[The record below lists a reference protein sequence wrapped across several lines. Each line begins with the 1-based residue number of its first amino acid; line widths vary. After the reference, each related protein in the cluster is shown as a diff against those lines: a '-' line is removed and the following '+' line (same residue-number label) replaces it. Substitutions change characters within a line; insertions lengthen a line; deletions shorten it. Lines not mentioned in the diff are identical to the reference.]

1 MMKYLQK
8 LGKALMLPVA
18 ALPVCGILMGIGYAL
33 APAVMGA
40 EGATSGAAYTV
51 GFLLIKAGGA
61 LIDNMAW
68 LFAIG
73 AAVGLSDDHDG
84 TAGLAGLVSFLMM
97 QQLLSPGVVGA
108 VRTLEEG
115 SVDYI
120 AFSKIAGNSF
130 IGILAAIIGAAC
142 YNKFKN
148 TQLPDWLAFFSGK
161 RSVAIVTAVVS
172 IVVSVILL
180 FVWPVI
186 FGVLVALGNGI
197 AKMDGVGAGIYA
209 FLNRLLIPTGLHHA
223 LNNVFWFD
231 TIGLGDMSHYW
242 AGDTSADVGWSLG
255 MYMSGFFPC
264 MMFGI
269 AGAALA
275 MVQTA
280 KNKKA
285 AIGLVVSAAICA
297 FVCGVTEPFEFGF
310 MFLCFPLYIVYAA
323 LYGIFTIITY
333 YSGFR
338 AGFCFSAGATDL
350 VFSASLPAHAH
361 TWMIIPLGIA
371 AFVVFYLVFK
381 FAITKFDLK
390 TPGREDEDEEAAEA
404 NITLANNDYTAI
416 AKGVLAAVG
425 GKGNV
430 ANVDYCATRL
440 RVEIKDHTAVDEK
453 AVKKAGAA
461 GVIRPSKTACQVV
474 IGPKVQFVY
483 DELKKML

>member
-1 MMKYLQK
+1 
-8 LGKALMLPVA
+8 
-18 ALPVCGILMGIGYAL
+18 
-33 APAVMGA
+33 
-40 EGATSGAAYTV
+40 
-51 GFLLIKAGGA
+51 
-61 LIDNMAW
+61 
-68 LFAIG
+68 
-73 AAVGLSDDHDG
+73 
-84 TAGLAGLVSFLMM
+84 
-97 QQLLSPGVVGA
+97 
-108 VRTLEEG
+108 
-115 SVDYI
+115 
-120 AFSKIAGNSF
+120 
-130 IGILAAIIGAAC
+130 
-142 YNKFKN
+142 
-148 TQLPDWLAFFSGK
+148 
-161 RSVAIVTAVVS
+161 
-172 IVVSVILL
+172 
-180 FVWPVI
+180 
-186 FGVLVALGNGI
+186 
-197 AKMDGVGAGIYA
+197 
-209 FLNRLLIPTGLHHA
+209 
-223 LNNVFWFD
+223 
-231 TIGLGDMSHYW
+231 
-242 AGDTSADVGWSLG
+242 
-255 MYMSGFFPC
+255 

-323 LYGIFTIITY
+323 LYGIFTTITY

-350 VFSASLPAHAH
+350 VFSASLPAHAN

-371 AFVVFYLVFK
+371 AFVVFYLVFR

-440 RVEIKDHTAVDEK
+440 RFEIKDHTAVDEK